1 MRNLQQMLSQ
11 MQKMQAELQQQVEKI
26 RVEASSG
33 GGMVSVTMSGSRR
46 LLQVKIDPE
55 VVKSA
60 DIEMLQDL
68 IQAAVNEAGRK
79 VEEQLSEKMGGL
91 ASGLNLPPGLF

>member
-33 GGMVSVTMSGSRR
+33 GGMVSVAMSGSRR

-55 VVKSA
+55 VVKSG

-68 IQAAVNEAGRK
+68 VQAAVNEAGRK
-79 VEEQLSEKMGGL
+79 VEEQLAEKMGGL
-91 ASGLNLPPGLF
+91 TAGLNLPGLF